1 MIYNSIFK
9 FQIEKKIYDDAYNM
23 NEKND
28 IYEDCTSL
36 LNRYLEQSKGAKKT
50 IQLTEFFS
58 KTINKNIIE
67 YINKLSKYK

>member
-1 MIYNSIFK
+1 
-9 FQIEKKIYDDAYNM
+9 M